1 MINEDKLIE
10 EHYSKYKVMKF
21 LEERLDRAGLAS
33 VDIQRTPLVT
43 RITLEVLNPARIIGR
58 RGKLINELT
67 ASIKKEF
74 SIDNPQISVVEV
86 KQQFLQPRIVAKR
99 ASRYIE
105 MGKKVRSV
113 LHHLLREIIKSGAL
127 GAEIV
132 ASGKIGAKGARAK
145 SLRVSAGY
153 IPKSGEPARLVKE
166 AHINANTK
174 SGVIGVLVRIV
185 MPGTKFPDKET
196 TEVILPKVIEEAG
209 GRRRD
214 RPQQGSGGQGGRSHN
229 YGRRPPGR
237 GGYNRGPRR
246 PERKPESKPEA
257 KKSETAKPAEK
268 KPEVKK
274 EEPKKVEEKKPEVK
288 KEAKKEEKKPEKKE
302 EKKAPAKEKKPEKK
316 TEAKKVEKKKEG

>member
-10 EHYSKYKVMKF
+10 EHFGKYRVMKF
-21 LEERLDRAGLAS
+21 LEKKLDRAGLAS
-33 VDIQRTPLVT
+33 VEIQRTPLVT

-58 RGKLINELT
+58 RGRLINELT
-67 ASIKKEF
+67 ASIKEEF
-74 SIDNPQISVVEV
+74 KIDNPQISVVEV

-105 MGKKVRSV
+105 MGKKVRAV
-113 LHHLLREIIKSGAL
+113 LHYLLREIIKSGAL

-132 ASGKIGAKGARAK
+132 ASGKIGAKGARARR
-145 SLRVSAGY
+145 LRVSAGY

-196 TEVILPKVIEEAG
+196 SEVILPKVIEEAG
-209 GRRRD
+209 RRD
-214 RPQQGSGGQGGRSHN
+214 RRPQQGSGGGGQGGRRPGQ
-229 YGRRPPGR
+229 GRRPPYR
-237 GGYNRGPRR
+237 SGGGRGPRR
-246 PERKPESKPEA
+246 PEVKKPE
-257 KKSETAKPAEK
+257 AKPAEK

-274 EEPKKVEEKKPEVK
+274 EEPKEVKKPEVK
-288 KEAKKEEKKPEKKE
+288 PEAKSV
-302 EKKAPAKEKKPEKK
+302 EKKAPEKK
-316 TEAKKVEKKKEG
+316 TEPKKETKKKEETKKPESKKEAKVEKKSD